1 MCRRRDGHGNDYRAG
16 LIDRVWLSKMTQ
28 QISVDVGDDGLA
40 LWTVDVPGASLNP
53 LSDSFVAEL
62 EQLVTQLADRE
73 DIRGVVVTSAKS
85 AFAAGW
91 NLIDL
96 LHVLETTPDVQ
107 ELNRLTVGY
116 SRALRKLET
125 CGKPVVAAIN
135 GLALGGGLELAL
147 ACHYRVL
154 ADAPSAKIGLPEVLV
169 GLLPGAGGTQRLP
182 RLIGLEPA
190 LKMMLDGKPIAPAD
204 ALRLGVVQELAPP
217 ERLVERAKA
226 WLLGH
231 PSCTQPWDQK
241 SAKSFAA
248 DHSLMQPAVAGMLM
262 VAVPE
267 ITRRTLRNYP
277 APAAIL
283 ASVYEG
289 SQLPFDKG
297 LEIERQKFVML
308 AAGPEA
314 RNLIRTM
321 FINKGKAEKLVR
333 RPKGVTPQ
341 ALSKIAVIGSGMMG
355 AGLAHVLAR
364 SGLQVGV
371 LDTTQ
376 ELADRARA
384 HAIHQ
389 LEKDQKSGRV
399 SADSAKMI
407 VDRILPTTR
416 YEDLAGSEFVIEAV
430 FENRQV
436 KSSAIQQAETVMN
449 AAGVFATNTSTLP
462 VTGLSEFS
470 TRPRQFIGMHFFSPV
485 ERMPLVEIIRSRTT
499 DETTLAWTLD
509 LAKRLG
515 KTPIVVNDSRG
526 FFTSRVFGTYCYE
539 GQMLLQDGVHP
550 ALIENAGRFAGMPV
564 GPLAVM
570 DEVSLELQYHVVQ
583 QTRQDLGVDFIE
595 PVSWHVLRHFVEDLK
610 RVGRKAGAGF
620 YEYPQGAKKFLW
632 PGLAAEYPPSATQPD
647 LEYVKKRLLFIQAL
661 ETAKCLQEGVLTDPA
676 DGDLGS
682 ILGWGFPSYTG
693 GVLSYI
699 DMWGAAR
706 FVEEC
711 RRLAATG
718 GARFEPCDLLLDMA
732 RRNARFH
739 VTA

>member
-1 MCRRRDGHGNDYRAG
+1 
-16 LIDRVWLSKMTQ
+16 MTT
-28 QISVDVGDDGLA
+28 QISVKVSADGVA
-40 LWTVDVPGASLNP
+40 VWTLDIPGASLNP
-53 LSDSFVAEL
+53 LSDAFVLEL
-62 EQLVTQLADRE
+62 DALIAALGRQDDV
-73 DIRGVVVTSAKS
+73 RGIVITSAKS

-96 LHVLETTPDVQ
+96 LQVLETTPNAR
-107 ELNRLTVGY
+107 ELNLLTAGF
-116 SRALRKLET
+116 SRALRKLEC
-125 CGKPVVAAIN
+125 CGKPVAAAIN

-154 ADAPSAKIGLPEVLV
+154 ADIPGAKVGLPEVLV

-190 LKMMLDGKPIAPAD
+190 IKMMLDGKAVAPAE
-204 ALRLGVVQELAPP
+204 ALKLGIVHELATPDT
-217 ERLVERAKA
+217 LVERARA
-226 WLLGH
+226 WVLANA
-231 PSCTQPWDQK
+231 PSVQPWDQK
-241 SAKSFAA
+241 TAKNFSTE
-248 DHSLMQPAVAGMLM
+248 HSLMQPAVAGLLM
-262 VAVPE
+262 MAIPE
-267 ITRRTLRNYP
+267 VTRRTLRNYP

-289 SQLPFDKG
+289 SQLPFDRG
-297 LEIERQKFVML
+297 LEIERQKFVRL
-308 AAGPEA
+308 ATAPEA
-314 RNLIRTM
+314 KNLIRTM
-321 FINKGKAEKLVR
+321 FINKGKAEKLAR
-333 RPKGVTPQ
+333 RPSGVASQ
-341 ALSKIAVIGSGMMG
+341 SLSKIAVLGSGMMG

-371 LDTTQ
+371 LDTTE
-376 ELADRARA
+376 ELAERARA
-384 HAIHQ
+384 HARKQ

-399 SADSAKMI
+399 SAQDAEQI
-407 VDRILPTTR
+407 INRIHPTTR
-416 YEDLAGSEFVIEAV
+416 YDELADSDFLIEAV

-436 KSSAIQQAETVMN
+436 KSSAIQQAEAVMN
-449 AAGVFATNTSTLP
+449 AKGVFATNTSTLP
-462 VTGLSEFS
+462 VTGLAEFS
-470 TRPRQFIGMHFFSPV
+470 KRPNQFIGMHFFSPV

-539 GQMLLQDGVHP
+539 GQMLLQDGVLP
-550 ALIENAGRFAGMPV
+550 ALIENGGRFAGMPV

-583 QTRQDLGVDFIE
+583 QTRQDLGAEFVE
-595 PVSWHVLRHFVEDLK
+595 PVSWSVLRHFVEDLQ

-620 YEYPQGAKKFLW
+620 YEYPEGGKKYLW
-632 PGLAAEYPPSATQPD
+632 PGLMQEYPPSKQQPP
-647 LEYVKKRLLFIQAL
+647 LEDVKKRLLFIQAL
-661 ETAKCLQEGVLTDPA
+661 ESAKCLQEGVLTDPA

-699 DMWGAAR
+699 DMLGAQT
-706 FVEEC
+706 FVEES
-711 RRLAATG
+711 RRLAETAG
-718 GARFEPCDLLLDMA
+718 PRFEPCQLLLDMA
-732 RRNARFH
+732 RTNARFH
-739 VTA
+739 GAA